1 MLPRRR
7 RTGSESE
14 NLLLSNERSRPQED
28 RLSRVNSGYP
38 NNVTED
44 YYLEEDHIEDFI
56 EPEPIMSAR
65 DRTSEFIN
73 TIQTLQG
80 RNIARAVAVKDPR
93 KSRAIQS
100 HSEFM
105 LIAKNVGKNLAS
117 TYAKLE
123 KLTLLAKRKSLF
135 DDRTAEIQELTYIIK
150 GDLNSLNQQIAQ
162 LQNISK
168 RQKHSTNGRHLQ
180 SHSSNIVLTLQS
192 KLATMSTDFKQIL
205 EVRTENLR
213 HQKNRRDQFSQG
225 GLPPPN
231 NASIGQSSLL
241 FQEQDHVSVGMENQP
256 LIPQQSQSQ
265 MQVALMYDQTDNYL
279 QSRAETMQNIES
291 TIVELGGIF
300 QQLAHMVKEQEEMV
314 ERIDTNV
321 QDAELNIE
329 AAHSQI
335 LKYFKSVSSNRWL
348 MIKVFGVL
356 IFFFIFFIVFL
367 A

>member
-123 KLTLLAKRKSLF
+123 KLTLCTFEPLF
-135 DDRTAEIQELTYIIK
+135 TFALFTRDAVIREILHMYI
-150 GDLNSLNQQIAQ
+150 
-162 LQNISK
+162 
-168 RQKHSTNGRHLQ
+168 
-180 SHSSNIVLTLQS
+180 LTL
-192 KLATMSTDFKQIL
+192 F
-205 EVRTENLR
+205 
-213 HQKNRRDQFSQG
+213 
-225 GLPPPN
+225 
-231 NASIGQSSLL
+231 
-241 FQEQDHVSVGMENQP
+241 
-256 LIPQQSQSQ
+256 
-265 MQVALMYDQTDNYL
+265 
-279 QSRAETMQNIES
+279 ETNIHTYTTCEGA
-291 TIVELGGIF
+291 V
-300 QQLAHMVKEQEEMV
+300 
-314 ERIDTNV
+314 D
-321 QDAELNIE
+321 
-329 AAHSQI
+329 
-335 LKYFKSVSSNRWL
+335 
-348 MIKVFGVL
+348 
-356 IFFFIFFIVFL
+356 
-367 A
+367 